1 MSIEAVGKTGTNYQ
15 QMPTQQVT
23 ETKKTPNGAEHTGE
37 MKISED
43 VVSGNVSMGKTDD
56 KDSQNDTSKA
66 AVDAVKKAVN
76 EMNRTS
82 ENKTVQFGIHEETN
96 RMTIKILDKE
106 SRKVVKEFPAEKTLD
121 LIAKAWEI
129 AGIMVDEKR

>member
-1 MSIEAVGKTGTNYQ
+1 MSIEAISKTGASYQ
-15 QMPTQQVT
+15 QMSV
-23 ETKKTPNGAEHTGE
+23 KSAEPVNASGSAEPAGE
-37 MKISED
+37 MKISEN
-43 VVSGNVSMGKTDD
+43 VITENVSMDKTDD

-96 RMTIKILDKE
+96 RMTIRILDKE